1 MAPQPASGASE
12 QREYPGGSPF
22 SPALPLSFSEP
33 RESASGAGAGGTEP
47 HRPVVRTATLL
58 EILHQAPPEQTAFVI
73 PETGLRVSYESLC
86 RQVSAMADGFAAA
99 GIRRGDRVA
108 IALPNGLPTIVCFLA
123 ASIAGTAAPLN
134 PAYKHDEFLFYLKD
148 TEARLLVCPP
158 NGAEEAR
165 RAAGERKV
173 PVMSA
178 DLDAEGAVR
187 LLDAPSGA
195 TASVPA
201 SEDIALVLHTS
212 GSTGR
217 PKRVPLR
224 HFNLAVSARNIANSY
239 SLGAED
245 VSLCVMPL
253 FHVHGM
259 VASVLATLAS
269 GGTVVVPGRFDAMA
283 FWRTVRDYRVSWYSA
298 VPSIHQVLLAR
309 IGDKGRPAGT
319 ETLRFVRSCSTSLS
333 PEIMH
338 KMESV
343 FGVPLVEAYGMT
355 EASHQMAANP
365 LPPRPRKPWSVGA
378 PAGVR
383 VSVIDTDGNHL
394 GHDER
399 GEVVILGP
407 SVFKGY
413 ENNPEANASSFA
425 QGWFRTGDEGFLD
438 FDGYLHLTG
447 RLKDLINRAGEKI
460 SPHQVDK
467 VLQAHPSVAQAVTFA
482 MPHPTLGEEVA
493 AAVVL
498 REPETEMALIKY
510 CRHRMAEFECPK
522 KLFILDS
529 IPMTATGK
537 IRRNAVAEALLSQA
551 R

>member
-1 MAPQPASGASE
+1 MAPEPAFGPPVSASLF
-12 QREYPGGSPF
+12 PSAAPF
-22 SPALPLSFSEP
+22 SPALPMNS
-33 RESASGAGAGGTEP
+33 SASFGAEAGSRQTSSNSP
-47 HRPVVRTATLL
+47 RTLL
-58 EILHQAPPEQTAFVI
+58 EILQQVPGHRTACI
-73 PETGLRVSYESLC
+73 LPETGARISYESLVS
-86 RQVSAMADGFAAA
+86 QVSAMADAFASL
-99 GIRRGDRVA
+99 GIRRGDRIA
-108 IALPNGLPTIVCFLA
+108 SALPNGLPAIVSFLA

-134 PAYKHDEFLFYLKD
+134 PAYKHEEVSFYLED
-148 TEARLLVCPP
+148 TTAKLLVCPP
-158 NGAEEAR
+158 NEAEEAR
-165 RAAGERKV
+165 RAAAELNI
-173 PVMSA
+173 PVLSVEMSPA
-178 DLDAEGAVR
+178 ANVR
-187 LLDAPSGA
+187 LLDVPSGSTAGAPS
-195 TASVPA
+195 SD
-201 SEDIALVLHTS
+201 DIALVLHTS

-224 HFNLAVSARNIANSY
+224 HFNLAVSARNIANTY
-239 SLGAED
+239 SLSEQDA
-245 VSLCVMPL
+245 SLCVMPL
-253 FHVHGM
+253 FHVHGL
-259 VASVLATLAS
+259 VGSVLATLLA
-269 GGTVVVPGRFDAMA
+269 GGTVVVPARFDALT
-283 FWRTVRDYRVSWYSA
+283 FWRTVRDFRVSWYSA

-309 IGDKGRPAGT
+309 IGDKCRPAGT
-319 ETLRFVRSCSTSLS
+319 ESLRFVRSCSTSLS

-338 KMESV
+338 KLEEV

-383 VSVIDTDGNHL
+383 VSVIDAAGNHL
-394 GHDER
+394 AHDER

-413 ENNPEANASSFA
+413 ENNPEANSSSFA
-425 QGWFRTGDEGFLD
+425 SGWFRTGDEGFLD
-438 FDGYLHLTG
+438 CDGYLHLTG

-467 VLQAHPSVAQAVTFA
+467 VLQAHPAVAQAVTFG

-498 REPETEMALIKY
+498 REPETETALIRY

-522 KLFILDS
+522 KLFILES

-537 IRRNAVAEALLSQA
+537 IRRTAVAAALLSQP